1 MTDYNSLQ
9 GRIIALE
16 LLVRR
21 VLVLVLSDTLNTAEE
36 FAPMRRSFI
45 ASLQNVERAFGD
57 EEDEIWEGAMAA
69 LEQHL
74 DEIETSLRKALS

>member
-1 MTDYNSLQ
+1 MSDYNSLQ

-21 VLVLVLSDTLNTAEE
+21 VLALVLSDNLNTAEE

-57 EEDEIWEGAMAA
+57 EEDEIWGGAMAA

-74 DEIETSLRKALS
+74 DEIKTGLRKALS

>member
-21 VLVLVLSDTLNTAEE
+21 VLALVLSDTLGTAEE

-57 EEDEIWEGAMAA
+57 EEDEIWEGAMVA